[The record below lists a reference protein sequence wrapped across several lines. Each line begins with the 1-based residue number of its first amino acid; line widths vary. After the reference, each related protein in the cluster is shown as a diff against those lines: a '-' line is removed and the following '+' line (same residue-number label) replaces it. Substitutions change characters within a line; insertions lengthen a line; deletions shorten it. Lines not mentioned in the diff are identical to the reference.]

1 MCHCDGGL
9 TDTGEY
15 LRIDCTVLLGCLHLC
30 YVKSDAAACG
40 SERSHN
46 HGLVRHLHGTIN
58 VDQHGPALSDS
69 VPGNVPTC
77 QGVHPAGMAGSRTLI
92 DCVREQSLSP
102 HADIPGHP

>member
-1 MCHCDGGL
+1 MATIFNLPAQCCW
-9 TDTGEY
+9 
-15 LRIDCTVLLGCLHLC
+15 GCLHLC

-40 SERSHN
+40 SERCHH

-69 VPGNVPTC
+69 VPGNAPTC

-102 HADIPGHP
+102 HADVPGHP